1 MSEPGDELQPEID
14 VPLVDMSRWD
24 DGMFER
30 AVALMVYDAEI
41 EDDEAHEVAPDYDW

>member
-1 MSEPGDELQPEID
+1 MSDDELQPEID

-30 AVALMVYDAEI
+30 AVALAAYTQDV
-41 EDDEAHEVAPDYDW
+41 DEAEHEEYPNYDW